1 MEQRAKPGTTY
12 ASESD
17 NDSEVTVKLR
27 KATTTILL
35 SAATLLAPSALSA
48 QFTTFVAPPQK
59 QAAETTAKPLVAT
72 GKAKADSV
80 SRMTL
85 TDMKAWVDSAA
96 GTSTK
101 LAAVNDTTMPASNPA
116 APLSPEADAGHRTTT
131 FSNGAVAP
139 STATALPTYLVTG
152 LLIFAAGFVM
162 LRRQRRT

>member
-1 MEQRAKPGTTY
+1 M
-12 ASESD
+12 
-17 NDSEVTVKLR
+17 KLR
-27 KATTTILL
+27 QATTTILF
-35 SAATLLAPSALSA
+35 SAATLLAPSALFA

-59 QAAETTAKPLVAT
+59 QAAETTAKPMVA
-72 GKAKADSV
+72 KAKTKADSV

-96 GTSTK
+96 GTSTQ
-101 LAAVNDTTMPASNPA
+101 LAAVNDTTMATSNPA
-116 APLSPEADAGHRTTT
+116 APLASEPTAGHRTTT

-152 LLIFAAGFVM
+152 LLIFAAGLLM

>member
-1 MEQRAKPGTTY
+1 M
-12 ASESD
+12 
-17 NDSEVTVKLR
+17 KLR
-27 KATTTILL
+27 HATTTVLF
-35 SAATLLAPSALSA
+35 SAATLLAPSVLSA

-59 QAAETTAKPLVAT
+59 QAAETTAKPMVAT
-72 GKAKADSV
+72 AKAKGDSI

-96 GTSTK
+96 GTSTQ
-101 LAAVNDTTMPASNPA
+101 LAAVSDTTLAQSNPA
-116 APLSPEADAGHRTTT
+116 APLPPVPNAEHRTTT

-152 LLIFAAGFVM
+152 LLIFGAGLVT